1 MSSSVVREPVRYF
14 RNALYLST
22 AVAGLSLSHA
32 AQAFEDDGVAADS
45 SVESI
50 SEDVQVSSEANDGQV
65 DTDDGGMEVIVVTAR
80 KREEN
85 LQDTPISIT
94 AFSEGGLESRQI
106 QKISGVA
113 QMTPALTFEEAAP
126 ISGNSAVAVLFI
138 RGIGQVESIP
148 TVDLGVGLYV
158 DGVYLARSVGGVLDL
173 VDAERVEVLRGP
185 QGTLFGRN
193 TIGGAISITSKKPD
207 EYWSGQGSILYG
219 TDNKVVAKGS
229 LNTPLADNLFLKSS
243 VAYTLQDGYVSK
255 PANGRD
261 TGDQNRLSL
270 RSHLRA
276 TPTDN
281 LEFNLI
287 FDATRERTN
296 GAAYVL
302 VDTNV
307 PGLAPVF
314 PDGSPTPFPQDQKAA
329 LFPFFFNE
337 AINAGVC
344 GSVPPP
350 PNAPFSNPP
359 LIPQCFGQHYV
370 PPNRDTDFSNLNNFS
385 NLDIWGVSFTADLDL
400 GPVQLKSIT
409 SYRETRSSYNLDQD
423 HSPLLIAEVLSTN
436 NQEQFTQELQ
446 LLGQAFDD
454 RLSYIIGAFYFQEKA
469 LTVEDVTF
477 APVDFRSGGSVDND
491 SIAGFAQATFD
502 ITDSLSVTGGI
513 RYTRDQKRFAP
524 DQFVRANGL
533 GIPVGFPIIATIQN
547 GVPVIAPE
555 DKLTFKRWT
564 PMFNI
569 SYKVN
574 PDVLLY
580 ATYSEGFK
588 SGGFT
593 QRLFPPTVL
602 NPGQTVGDVFGFSP
616 EIAKVYEGGFKADMF
631 DRKVR
636 LNGALYHTDYS
647 GVQVTVQN
655 VTVAPLILNAAQ
667 AEIFGGELEAT
678 IIPVEGGL
686 LEFGIGYIDADFKE
700 IAPGAQ
706 VQVTDQFIK
715 TPEWTF
721 NAGAS
726 YEILLND
733 SWSMTPRVDWSYRSR
748 TENNSINSPQI
759 SQPGYHLL
767 DAGITFE
774 NDSGF
779 AVIARLENITNER
792 YITGAFSDDIS
803 LGLSEAVLDRG
814 REWSITLRK
823 KF

>member
-1 MSSSVVREPVRYF
+1 MHACYGDVKRIGRSRSLRRILSLGVALMAMSVSQ
-14 RNALYLST
+14 NAL
-22 AVAGLSLSHA
+22 A
-32 AQAFEDDGVAADS
+32 EDNLAEGNETAADQAAS
-45 SVESI
+45 
-50 SEDVQVSSEANDGQV
+50 Q
-65 DTDDGGMEVIVVTAR
+65 DTSQNSGNEVIVVTAR

-94 AFSEGGLESRQI
+94 AFSETGLESRQI
-106 QKISGVA
+106 TKVSGIA
-113 QMTPALTFEEAAP
+113 QLTPALTFEEAAP

-173 VDAERVEVLRGP
+173 VDAERIEVLRGP

-207 EYWSGQGSILYG
+207 ENLGGQASLLYG
-219 TDNKVVAKGS
+219 TDNHVVGKAS
-229 LNTPLADNLFLKSS
+229 LNIPLSDTVFFKASG
-243 VAYTLQDGYVSK
+243 AYTYQDGYVEK

-281 LEFNLI
+281 LELNLI
-287 FDATRERTN
+287 VDTTRERTN

-370 PPNRDTDFSNLNNFS
+370 PAGRDKDFSNLNNFS
-385 NLDIWGVSFTADLDL
+385 NLDIWGISFTADLDL

-409 SYRETRSSYNLDQD
+409 AYRDTSSSYNLDQD

-436 NQEQFTQELQ
+436 DQWQFTQELQ
-446 LLGQAFDD
+446 VLGQAFDD
-454 RLSYIIGAFYFQEKA
+454 RLNYIVGAFYFKEKA
-469 LTVEDVTF
+469 LTIEDVTF
-477 APVDFRSGGSVDND
+477 APVDFRSGGRTNND

-502 ITDSLSVTGGI
+502 LNDALSITGGI
-513 RYTRDQKRFAP
+513 RYTRDKKRFAP
-524 DQFVRANGL
+524 NTFTRANGL
-533 GIPVGFPIIATIQN
+533 GIPVGFPIIATIDQN
-547 GVPVIAPE
+547 GNPVLAPE
-555 DKLTFKRWT
+555 DTLTFKRWT
-564 PMFNI
+564 PMVNI

-593 QRLFPPTVL
+593 QRVFPPTVL
-602 NPGQTVGDVFGFSP
+602 APGQTVGDVFGFAP
-616 EIAKVYEGGFKADMF
+616 EIAKVFEGGFKADLL

-636 LNGALYHTDYS
+636 VNGAVYHTDYS

-655 VTVAPLILNAAQ
+655 VSVAPIILNAAS
-667 AEIFGGELEAT
+667 AEIFGGELEVSIA
-678 IIPVEGGL
+678 PVDGASI
-686 LEFGIGYIDADFKE
+686 EFGVGYIDAEFKE
-700 IAPGAQ
+700 VAPGAQ
-706 VQVTDQFIK
+706 VQVTDDFIK
-715 TPEWTF
+715 TPKWSLH
-721 NAGAS
+721 AGAS
-726 YEILLND
+726 YEVLLND
-733 SWSMTPRVDWSYRSR
+733 NWSVTPRVDWSYRSR

-759 SQPGYHLL
+759 SQPGYHVV
-767 DAGITFE
+767 DAGLTFQNE
-774 NDSGF
+774 SGL
-779 AVIARLENITNER
+779 AVILRVENLTDER
-792 YITGAFSDDIS
+792 YISGAFSDDIS
-803 LGLSEAVLDRG
+803 LGTSEAVFDRG

>member
-1 MSSSVVREPVRYF
+1 MRDKHVEDSRIVRTKNF
-14 RNALYLST
+14 RRVLCHGAALAALLSPQI
-22 AVAGLSLSHA
+22 AFAEESE
-32 AQAFEDDGVAADS
+32 AQADQSNDQVAPDRS
-45 SVESI
+45 G
-50 SEDVQVSSEANDGQV
+50 N
-65 DTDDGGMEVIVVTAR
+65 EVIVVTAR

-106 QKISGVA
+106 QKVSGVA
-113 QMTPALTFEEAAP
+113 QLTPALTFEEAAP

-173 VDAERVEVLRGP
+173 VDAERIEVLRGP

-219 TDNKVVAKGS
+219 SDNHVVVKGS
-229 LNTPLADNLFLKSS
+229 LNIPLSDSLFLKTSG
-243 VAYTLQDGYVSK
+243 AYTLQDGYVSK

-287 FDATRERTN
+287 LDATRERTN
-296 GAAYVL
+296 GAAFVL

-359 LIPQCFGQHYV
+359 LIPQCFGQHFV
-370 PPNRDTDFSNLNNFS
+370 PPGRDTDFSNLNNFS
-385 NLDIWGVSFTADLDL
+385 DLDIWGASFTTDLDL
-400 GPVQLKSIT
+400 GSVQLKSIT
-409 SYRETRSSYNLDQD
+409 AYRETTSSYNLDQD

-436 NQEQFTQELQ
+436 NQWQFTQELQ

-454 RLSYIIGAFYFQEKA
+454 RLNYIIGGFYFKEKA
-469 LTVEDVTF
+469 LTIEDVTF
-477 APVDFRSGGSVDND
+477 APVDFRSGGRTNND
-491 SIAGFAQATFD
+491 SIAGFAQATFE
-502 ITDSLSVTGGI
+502 ITDALSVTGGI

-524 DQFVRANGL
+524 NTFVRQNGL
-533 GIPVGFPIIATIQN
+533 GIPVGFPIIAAI
-547 GVPVIAPE
+547 GSGGPMIAPE

-593 QRLFPPTVL
+593 QRVFPPTVL
-602 NPGQTVGDVFGFSP
+602 APGQTVGDVFGFAP
-616 EIAKVYEGGFKADMF
+616 EIAKVYEGGFKADLI
-631 DRKVR
+631 DRTVR
-636 LNGALYHTDYS
+636 LNGAIYHTDYS

-655 VTVAPLILNAAQ
+655 VSVAPIILNAAS
-667 AEIFGGELEAT
+667 ADIFGAELEAT
-678 IIPVEGGL
+678 ITPIDGAL
-686 LEFGIGYIDADFKE
+686 LEFGVGYIGAEFKE
-700 IAPGAQ
+700 VAPGAQ
-706 VQVTDQFIK
+706 VQITDDFIK
-715 TPEWTF
+715 TPKWSF
-721 NAGAS
+721 HAGAS
-726 YEILLND
+726 YEFLLTD
-733 SWSMTPRVDWSYRSR
+733 DWSMTPRVDWSYRSR
-748 TENNSINSPQI
+748 TENNSINSPQV
-759 SQPGYHLL
+759 SQASYNLL

-774 NDSGF
+774 NESGF
-779 AVIARLENITNER
+779 AVIARVENITDER

-803 LGLSEAVLDRG
+803 LGTSEVVLDRG